1 MAAFSVPLA
10 PPLDACV
17 AVPAGAYQ
25 LGDGGERAWVLERPL
40 RLGRCAVTNAHAAAF
55 AASSGRLAEA
65 DTQARL
71 AAPLLAEHPAT
82 GFTFDDALAFCAWA
96 TEQLGVPARLPTGDE
111 WEAAARGVAA
121 STFPWGEAFAPE
133 RCHCAD
139 AGWGFTVPVDAHPAG
154 TSACGAEQLA
164 GNVWEWVADA
174 TDADGWRVVR
184 GGSYLDTGWGLRAAR
199 TLRADPERATQTTG
213 LRIVVQPEGG
223 AW

>member
-10 PPLDACV
+10 LPLDACV

-40 RLGRCAVTNAHAAAF
+40 RLGRYAVTNAHAAAF
-55 AASSGRLAEA
+55 AAATGRLAEA

-82 GFTFDDALAFCAWA
+82 GFAFDDALAFCAWA

-133 RCHCAD
+133 RCNCAD

-154 TSACGAEQLA
+154 ASACGAEQLA

-199 TLRADPERATQTTG
+199 TLRADPERATPTTG